1 MEFFMNSIVTIFQ
14 DYPFLQT
21 EWFYTML
28 SFTLGL
34 SSAMVALV
42 MWRMDSKQKIRE
54 EKLQTLSRIVQID
67 IELKAVYRD
76 AWARIAAYPGD
87 SNKEILRKEVKQ
99 IKADHIRMSIFQVI
113 DILADVH
120 KHFKSFQIPLDEN
133 WEAHFYHTF
142 HPVRR
147 KAFVTA
153 FYKYEAD
160 ERFGKEFVSFVKDI
174 IAYHNNNPGIV
185 TQETKNDEEVA

>member
-1 MEFFMNSIVTIFQ
+1 MNEIVIIFQ
-14 DYPFLQT
+14 KYPFLQT
-21 EWFYTML
+21 EWFYTAL
-28 SFTLGL
+28 SFLLGL
-34 SSAMVALV
+34 SSAVFALI
-42 MWRMDSKQKIRE
+42 MWRMDSKQKLRE

-67 IELKAVYRD
+67 IELKGVYRN

-87 SNKEILRKEVKQ
+87 SNKEIFRKNVSE

-120 KHFKSFQIPLDEN
+120 KHFKRFEMPLDEN

-142 HPVRR
+142 NPKKR
-147 KAFVTA
+147 KSFVTA

-160 ERFGKEFVSFVKDI
+160 ERFSKDFVAFVKEI
-174 IAYHNNNPGIV
+174 IEYHQNNPDTIV
-185 TQETKNDEEVA
+185 QKKESGVA